1 MSKQNKQPLLQRPAV
16 VGVLA
21 SLLSIIVGLVLGFV
35 LLVLLNPGAAV
46 GGMRAMLATGFSSMD
61 KLGKVLYQAA
71 PLMMC
76 GLSVGFAF
84 KTGLFNIG
92 ASGQCTMGAFFSLL
106 CAIQFQMPWY
116 VCLLAG
122 AVGGAIWGVFP
133 GLFKAYFNVNEVITA
148 IMFNWIGMYLVNLLL
163 ANMPNMLASGWGA
176 SNSDRTAALNVA
188 NPGAI
193 LPRGPFAALF
203 GNSSWINISIII
215 TIIFAILV
223 WVILQKTTFGYELK
237 ACGLSRDAAQYAGI
251 NSKRNIVLS
260 MVISGALSGIG
271 GAIYYLA
278 GTGQYVLEKSIL
290 GMGFN
295 GIPVALLASSNPI
308 GTIFASL
315 FISYIQVG
323 GAAMQPAYSSET
335 IDIVIAVIIYLAAFA
350 LLMRG
355 SHEVNN
361 GALTQGEIIALINYM
376 NQILVSLLR
385 LADLVISVTRA
396 LASGMRVNEILNTHT
411 TMPDPAAAELD
422 AEPAAPAVAF
432 DDVTFTYNGAG
443 APSLTNVSFTAKPGE
458 TIGVIGGTG
467 SGKST
472 LIDLVC
478 RFYDATTGT
487 VSLFGHNVKEYGFTQ
502 LRRMVGIVPQQAVLF
517 TGTIRDNM
525 RWAAPDA
532 TDEEIWQALEIAQA
546 ADFVRT
552 KPGMLDAPVETAGR
566 NFSGGQRQRLTIA
579 RALVP
584 KPKVLILD
592 DSASALDFATDAALR
607 KAIKEKTEGMT
618 VFIVSQRAAGVQ
630 HADHILVLDDGVLT
644 GDATHSHL
652 LKTCEVYK
660 EICLSQ
666 LSKEEVEKT
675 L

>member
-1 MSKQNKQPLLQRPAV
+1 MCSSDL
-16 VGVLA
+16 
-21 SLLSIIVGLVLGFV
+21 
-35 LLVLLNPGAAV
+35 AAV

-92 ASGQCTMGAFFSLL
+92 ASGQYTMGAFFSLL
-106 CAIQFQMPWY
+106 CAIQFQLPWY

-122 AVGGAIWGVFP
+122 AVGGAIWGIFP

-271 GAIYYLA
+271 GGIYYLA

-355 SHEVNN
+355 IITKAVSGHKGKE
-361 GALTQGEIIALINYM
+361 GA
-376 NQILVSLLR
+376 
-385 LADLVISVTRA
+385 
-396 LASGMRVNEILNTHT
+396 
-411 TMPDPAAAELD
+411 
-422 AEPAAPAVAF
+422 
-432 DDVTFTYNGAG
+432 
-443 APSLTNVSFTAKPGE
+443 AK
-458 TIGVIGGTG
+458 
-467 SGKST
+467 
-472 LIDLVC
+472 
-478 RFYDATTGT
+478 
-487 VSLFGHNVKEYGFTQ
+487 
-502 LRRMVGIVPQQAVLF
+502 
-517 TGTIRDNM
+517 
-525 RWAAPDA
+525 
-532 TDEEIWQALEIAQA
+532 
-546 ADFVRT
+546 
-552 KPGMLDAPVETAGR
+552 
-566 NFSGGQRQRLTIA
+566 
-579 RALVP
+579 
-584 KPKVLILD
+584 
-592 DSASALDFATDAALR
+592 
-607 KAIKEKTEGMT
+607 
-618 VFIVSQRAAGVQ
+618 
-630 HADHILVLDDGVLT
+630 
-644 GDATHSHL
+644 
-652 LKTCEVYK
+652 
-660 EICLSQ
+660 
-666 LSKEEVEKT
+666 
-675 L
+675 